1 MAQIGLCIC
10 NDFDFEIVNFQFL
23 DGDVPRSTSYGVYI
37 SQLIPPKFV
46 LLEHLAMLLL
56 LYLRAP
62 PLIYSGHKSVELKY
76 WLVYNKKFSAG
87 DNYIHLVKQIYTV
100 TDYCLRWFTG
110 AFSMPPLFPHVVCAS
125 TSIP

>member
-10 NDFDFEIVNFQFL
+10 NDFDYEIVNFQFL

-76 WLVYNKKFSAG
+76 WLVYNKSSV
-87 DNYIHLVKQIYTV
+87 LVIIIYTWCSKYIQLLITV
-100 TDYCLRWFTG
+100 FVGSLELSQCHHSFH
-110 AFSMPPLFPHVVCAS
+110 M
-125 TSIP
+125 